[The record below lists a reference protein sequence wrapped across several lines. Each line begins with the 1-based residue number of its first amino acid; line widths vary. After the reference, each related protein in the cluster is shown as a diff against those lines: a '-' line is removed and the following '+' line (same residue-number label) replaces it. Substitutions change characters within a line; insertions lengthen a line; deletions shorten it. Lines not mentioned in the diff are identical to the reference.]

1 MRMII
6 LRNLIEFPVSRNDLV
21 LIYCQYIRV
30 VLEFNSNVWFSSITE
45 DESEDL
51 ERIQKNACRLIL
63 KSEYKDY
70 KSALQELKLDS
81 LKERRLY
88 LAKRFAKKCVKVEE
102 MNDVFKPNKIKHMRS
117 DKQINLML
125 SLLPHQGYT
134 TQQCQ
139 HCKGC

>member
-1 MRMII
+1 M
-6 LRNLIEFPVSRNDLV
+6 
-21 LIYCQYIRV
+21 

-88 LAKRFAKKCVKVEE
+88 LAKRFAKKCLKVEE
-102 MNDVFKPNKIKHMRS
+102 MNDVFKLSKIKPHEIRQTNKFDVKFAATS
-117 DKQINLML
+117 RLYNSTVPTLQRML
-125 SLLPHQGYT
+125 NAEQRNTSSS
-134 TQQCQ
+134 
-139 HCKGC
+139 